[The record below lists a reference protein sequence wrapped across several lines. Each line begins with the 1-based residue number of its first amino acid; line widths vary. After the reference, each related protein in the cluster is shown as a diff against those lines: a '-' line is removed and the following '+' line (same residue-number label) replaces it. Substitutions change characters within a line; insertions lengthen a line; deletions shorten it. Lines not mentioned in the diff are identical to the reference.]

1 MYISQQIAAIA
12 VSDVLAGRNLTLALP
27 DALSSYPNATPQQK
41 GAAADLSYGTLRFYG
56 EVNAYLEKLLEK
68 PLSNAHITALL
79 LVAIY
84 QLLHDKADDFTVVN
98 QAVKA
103 ASDAKPRW
111 AKGLVNGVLRNFLR
125 QKDALAER
133 IKADPKISEVALYSY
148 PQWWINKLK
157 AQYPKDETSKT
168 NPDVLQYPCG
178 FQAILNTGNLHP
190 PLNLRVNRRQ
200 ISTEDYLQLLV
211 RQDIEAVHLGAD
223 AVMLTKPIP
232 VEQIPGF
239 LDGIVSVQDYGA
251 QMAAH
256 ILAQLVQ
263 ENQVQEN
270 QVQENKVLADIKNK
284 TENLQILDACA
295 APGGKTGHIL
305 ELLDNV
311 ELTALDNDAARLQR
325 VQSNLTRLKLNA
337 NLVVGDAATFKS
349 ETLFDYIV
357 ADVPCSASGIV
368 RRHVD
373 IKWLRRERDI
383 ATFTQQQSAILQ
395 QLWQCLAKKGK
406 LLYVTC
412 SIFNEENQQQID
424 WFLKKNM
431 DATQLPL
438 LLTKDLDNNIDT
450 KNAQDAKSVQL
461 IPNSQHDGLFY
472 ALLQKN

>member
-12 VSDVLAGRNLTLALP
+12 VSDVLSGRNLTLALP
-27 DALSSYPNATPQQK
+27 DALRNYPNATPQQR

-103 ASDAKPRW
+103 AGDAKPRW
-111 AKGLVNGVLRNFLR
+111 AKGLVNGVLRNYLR
-125 QKDALAER
+125 QKEALAE
-133 IKADPKISEVALYSY
+133 KLKTDEVANFSY

-157 AQYPKDETSKT
+157 SQYPSAW
-168 NPDVLQYPCG
+168 
-178 FQAILNTGNLHP
+178 QAILATGNAHP
-190 PLNLRVNRRQ
+190 PMTLRVNAQ
-200 ISTEDYLQLLV
+200 KSNAEEYCQLLARLAV
-211 RQDIEAVHLGAD
+211 EATHLGGQ

-232 VEQIPGF
+232 VEQIAGF
-239 LDGIVSVQDYGA
+239 ADGVVSVQDYGA
-251 QMAAH
+251 QLAAH
-256 ILAQLVQ
+256 LLDLKKGLRV
-263 ENQVQEN
+263 
-270 QVQENKVLADIKNK
+270 
-284 TENLQILDACA
+284 LDACC

-305 ELLDNV
+305 ELASV
-311 ELTALDNDAARLQR
+311 PLTALDNDASRLNRVASNLARLQL
-325 VQSNLTRLKLNA
+325 VADLK
-337 NLVVGDAATFKS
+337 VGDAATYQD
-349 ETLFDYIV
+349 ERRFDRIL
-357 ADVPCSASGIV
+357 ADVPCTASGIV

-373 IKWLRRERDI
+373 IKWLRREADI
-383 ATFTQQQSAILQ
+383 ASFTRQQAAILAN
-395 QLWQCLAKKGK
+395 LWQLLAKGGK

-424 WFLKKNM
+424 LFLQKNT

-438 LLTKDLDNNIDT
+438 LLTEDIDENIQI
-450 KNAQDAKSVQL
+450 AHGQL
-461 IPNSQHDGLFY
+461 IPTYEHDGLFY

>member
-12 VSDVLAGRNLTLALP
+12 VSDVLSGRNLTLALP
-27 DALSSYPNATPQQK
+27 EALSSYPKATPQQR

-103 ASDAKPRW
+103 AGDAKPRW

-125 QKDALAER
+125 QKVALAE
-133 IKADPKISEVALYSY
+133 KLKTDEVAQYSY

-157 AQYPKDETSKT
+157 NQYQSSASENGTPESRMDIG
-168 NPDVLQYPCG
+168 LQSSY
-178 FQAILNTGNLHP
+178 IDMLKIGNMHP
-190 PLNLRVNRRQ
+190 PLTLRVNIRQ
-200 ISTEDYLQLLV
+200 TSTEAYLQLLA
-211 RQDIEAVHLGAD
+211 RQDIAATHLGAD
-223 AVMLTKPIP
+223 AVMLEKPIP

-239 LDGIVSVQDYGA
+239 LDGVVSVQDYGA

-256 ILAQLVQ
+256 ILGSEISQLKKGA
-263 ENQVQEN
+263 
-270 QVQENKVLADIKNK
+270 KV
-284 TENLQILDACA
+284 LDACA

-305 ELLDNV
+305 ELFDV
-311 ELTALDNDAARLQR
+311 ELTALDSDVTRLQR
-325 VQSNLTRLKLNA
+325 VESNLNRLKLNA
-337 NLVVGDAATFKS
+337 NCVLGDASTFKADKP
-349 ETLFDYIV
+349 FDYIL

-373 IKWLRRERDI
+373 IKWLRRETDI
-383 ATFTQQQSAILQ
+383 ASFTQQQSAILQ
-395 QLWQCLAKKGK
+395 QMWQCLAKKGK

-424 WFLKKNM
+424 QFLKKNA

-438 LLTKDLDNNIDT
+438 LLTKDVDNNIDT
-450 KNAQDAKSVQL
+450 KTVQDAKSVQL
-461 IPNSQHDGLFY
+461 IPNGQHDGLFY
-472 ALLQKN
+472 ALLQKH